1 MGESLI
7 IKLSSV
13 FIFDDP
19 LALLE
24 LRLTA
29 ASLRG
34 GLNGAVFGDTRSLL
48 VGWGMVVVM
57 GVLEVIRVEDAEGG
71 ISSLLMLA
79 SLPIVFISSVLKRT
93 AVSLVPVKSSDNH
106 IYRMAYEVKPSA
118 PSH

>member
-29 ASLRG
+29 AILRG
-34 GLNGAVFGDTRSLL
+34 CLNGAVFGDTPKLS
-48 VGWGMVVVM
+48 VDCGMVVVL
-57 GVLEVIRVEDAEGG
+57 GFLEVIRVEVAGGG
-71 ISSLLMLA
+71 ISSLLMLG
-79 SLPIVFISSVLKRT
+79 SPSIVFISSCPEETKRT
-93 AVSLVPVKSSDNH
+93 TVPLFPARSPDNH
-106 IYRMAYEVKPSA
+106 LYRMAYLNSK
-118 PSH
+118 